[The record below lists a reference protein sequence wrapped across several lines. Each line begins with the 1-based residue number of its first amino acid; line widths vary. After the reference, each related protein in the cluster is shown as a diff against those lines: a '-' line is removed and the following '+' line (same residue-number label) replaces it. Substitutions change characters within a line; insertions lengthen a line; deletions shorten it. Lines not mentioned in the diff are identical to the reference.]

1 MSLSL
6 LLYYNFLISHF
17 HSQSHSASTQHR
29 SYRTQTHR
37 QTKSLILKFHP
48 LDLGIHHPRAGLESL
63 QRQIEFIEV
72 QEEYVKDEHKSL
84 QRELLRAQEKVKYIQ
99 SEPLV
104 IGQFI
109 QSVVTACI
117 GP

>member
-1 MSLSL
+1 MNLIVNSQHFKIWFSSYIITSLS
-6 LLYYNFLISHF
+6 H
-17 HSQSHSASTQHR
+17 SHSINIA
-29 SYRTQTHR
+29 HR
-37 QTKSLILKFHP
+37 QTKPPILKFHS
-48 LDLGIHHPRAGLESL
+48 LDLRIRHPRAGPESL

-84 QRELLRAQEKVKYIQ
+84 QRELLRAQEKVKCIQ